1 MHRHISA
8 SNCKIEKKKG
18 FVGFFPKLTYLYS
31 AGGSAVRPSLT
42 PSNTYIK
49 STPDHSCIMKTESD
63 QLCVISA
70 QCNSGALGMNSVC
83 TVLGKDRGQ
92 LLCCEPKFLL
102 IKPSSLC
109 ATLLQRLVLWLQLY
123 TVYKPP
129 HTPKV
134 LIMFLK
140 QAATCG
146 QVQFIQ
152 KWVGSIDCPVKMLLF
167 IVGIISPYRYILL

>member
-1 MHRHISA
+1 MLLMSSFEPGIMLFNVPFSCAFTRGISQLRASLDRHRSYACMQYTRNYHKSKLVP
-8 SNCKIEKKKG
+8 STPPSMCTDTFQQVCKIEKKKG

-92 LLCCEPKFLL
+92 LLCCEPRFLL

-109 ATLLQRLVLWLQLY
+109 ATLLQRLVL
-123 TVYKPP
+123 
-129 HTPKV
+129 
-134 LIMFLK
+134 
-140 QAATCG
+140 
-146 QVQFIQ
+146 
-152 KWVGSIDCPVKMLLF
+152 
-167 IVGIISPYRYILL
+167 